1 MILQEKGEAL
11 RRGRNRNMDEC
22 LVLMKRRS
30 FIQGYGLIGARGNCA
45 EDVFESI
52 AGGDVLKKDERCSL
66 PPDSELRVVQLA
78 MSAIY
83 QAVQQAEWGQ
93 EVLSDSRTALVVGSS
108 KGPVDQWI
116 AQIEAKAQVPGW
128 IGLAEPA
135 TRIGQRLKMS
145 GPRLTY
151 AAACASGLHALIQA
165 NDMIRSGQVD
175 RAIVVG
181 CESSVHPIFSAAFLR
196 MGALSR
202 RGECRPF
209 DLERDGFLISE
220 AAAAV
225 CLEVNST
232 RGVWIDA
239 TALFADAYHLT
250 AVDPQA
256 DALKR
261 VLWGLNP
268 DKGVDLIHAHGTGT
282 ELNDPIELSAI
293 ESCLRKRDQPHIFSH
308 KASMGHTQGAA
319 GMIGVVL
326 NVMMHERRTILPLAN
341 LQQPITTRSVIYPL
355 RREQRFLHRSW
366 VLAAGFGGVVTGV
379 SLQNQL
385 EL

>member
-1 MILQEKGEAL
+1 MILSVTGEAL
-11 RRGRNRNMDEC
+11 RRGRWNGQQIVVVMH
-22 LVLMKRRS
+22 RRS

-52 AGGDVLKKDERCSL
+52 ARGEVLQNNEYCPLPADDE
-66 PPDSELRVVQLA
+66 PRVVQLA
-78 MSAIY
+78 MSAIE
-83 QAVQQAEWGQ
+83 QAVQRAGWGQ
-93 EVLSDSRTALVVGSS
+93 DRVSDPRTALVVGSS

-116 AQIEAKAQVPGW
+116 AEIEARAPVSGW

-135 TRIGQRLKMS
+135 ARIGQRLNMC

-165 NDMIRSGQVD
+165 DHLIRSGRMD

-181 CESSVHPIFSAAFLR
+181 CESSIHPIFSATFLR

-202 RGECRPF
+202 QGECLPF
-209 DLERDGFLISE
+209 DHDRDGFLISE

-225 CLEVNST
+225 CLEVNSK
-232 RGVWIDA
+232 RGIWIDA
-239 TALFADAYHLT
+239 TNLYADAYHLT
-250 AVDPQA
+250 SIDPQA
-256 DALKR
+256 DTLMR
-261 VLWGLNP
+261 ILSGLCP
-268 DKGVDLIHAHGTGT
+268 EKGVDLVHAHGTGT

-293 ESCLRKRDQPHIFSH
+293 ESCLQKGDRPHVFSH
-308 KASMGHTQGAA
+308 KAAMGHTQGAA

-326 NVMMHERRTILPLAN
+326 NVMMHERHTILPIAN
-341 LQQPITTRSVIYPL
+341 LRKPLPTRSIILSRQRERRDL
-355 RREQRFLHRSW
+355 RRSW
-366 VLAAGFGGVVTGV
+366 VLAAGFGGVLAGV
-379 SLQNQL
+379 SLQNHY